1 MPERPSSD
9 DRPKVLLLACGGTI
23 ASVASPTA
31 GAIPRLSAGDLTI
44 ELRAG
49 MPELRLEART
59 FSIIPSPHT
68 TLDEV
73 LRLHREIVRS
83 IAADPGIR
91 GVVVTHG
98 TDTLEEVAYA
108 LDLLWDRS
116 MPIVVTGA
124 MRNPN
129 ALSPDGMAN
138 MAGAVATAQSPGAQ
152 GLGVLVVL
160 NDEIHA
166 ARFVRKGH
174 PSNVATFE
182 SPTVGRIGHIS
193 EGTAR
198 LLLSPRSRASLGVIP
213 VSVEAFPVALHK
225 VTIGDDGRNLRHI
238 LPDGYRGLVMEA
250 LGGGHVTPAINDSD
264 AFAEILRT
272 IPVVMSTRSG
282 TGEPLRSTYAF
293 AGSETDLRSRGVIS
307 SGVLDGPKARVLLTL
322 LLAAGVSQ
330 TEIADAFVVHGMQ
343 SGEP

>member
-1 MPERPSSD
+1 MPERPRSD

-31 GAIPRLSAGDLTI
+31 GAIPRLSAEDLTV

-49 MPELRLEART
+49 MPKLRLEART
-59 FSIIPSPHT
+59 FSMIASSQM

-73 LRLHREIVRS
+73 LRLYREIVLC
-83 IAADPGIR
+83 IDADPRIR

-98 TDTLEEVAYA
+98 TDTLEEVAFA
-108 LDLLWDRS
+108 LDLLWDRP

-124 MRNPN
+124 MRNPTV
-129 ALSPDGMAN
+129 LSPDGMAN
-138 MAGAVATAQSPGAQ
+138 IAGAVATAQSSSAQ

-174 PSNVATFE
+174 PSNLSTFE

-193 EGTAR
+193 EGTPR
-198 LLLSPRSRASLGVIP
+198 VLLSPRSRASLRVIP
-213 VSVEAFPVALHK
+213 TGVEASPVALHK
-225 VTIGDDGRNLRHI
+225 VTIGDDGRSLRHI
-238 LPDGYRGLVMEA
+238 LPDGYRGLVIEA
-250 LGGGHVTPAINDSD
+250 LGGGHVTPAINESD

-272 IPVVMSTRSG
+272 VPVVMSTRSG

-293 AGSETDLRSRGVIS
+293 AGSETYLLARGVMS

-322 LLAAGVSQ
+322 LLAAGASR
-330 TEIADAFVVHGMQ
+330 TEIADAFIVHGMQ
-343 SGEP
+343 PREA